1 MKGLTNSQNY
11 ISGTTIN
18 NENITITEN
27 GVYEPSEGYTGIG
40 TATVNVPTV
49 NNQDKTVTPKI
60 TQQTISADSG
70 FSGLGTVTV
79 NAVDSSIDS
88 DIVASNIVK
97 GVNILGVEGTAV
109 ELNGSTLSVTPTASA
124 QNHTPT
130 APSNGFT
137 SVSVEGDANL
147 ISENI
152 VKNVSI
158 FGVQGTYEGTPINN
172 QDKTII
178 ENGTYTADTGYTGL
192 GTVTVEV
199 PSSGGHEVTY
209 TNLTNADI
217 KKGDKLWIN
226 QTATTTTVADAQ
238 VEQVAY
244 NFIQTPNPNIVV
256 GRSKVFTLTDNTYVS
271 STNGPMPGTTSALRT
286 DKFGNLITEDGM
298 IYNFINGTYININKK
313 YMGNG
318 YIYKDSSTL
327 QKYNTTT
334 WELEKSYAGSASQLL
349 YGWSFEDGYI
359 ISSRPYNGYARAVKL
374 NDEDNTFTVKSLDF
388 KSTVPLGQ
396 LTEQKIAFGLNGNVR
411 TGTDLLAYKYSRTGD
426 TLDDITF
433 TSILSS
439 EFPDDMRPFFTE
451 APAKIYWDEYSKIL
465 SGIWA
470 SPTKILIFKYE
481 NGEWVN
487 KTPTI
492 NIDLSSTTPSNLHLS
507 TSSDLSKILIS
518 WSDNLNGKYNRIYDG
533 NETSSG
539 YYAVPYLYSRKESL
553 VGKAQSDVAINQT
566 GKAAT
571 ISMVENSAYQG
582 KLILKAVVEGGT
594 PEEESKALE
603 QAQTVLEKI

>member
-199 PSSGGHEVTY
+199 PSSSGHEVTY

-217 KKGDKLWIN
+217 KTGDKLWIN
-226 QTATTTTVADAQ
+226 QTAATTTVADAQ
-238 VEQVAY
+238 IEQVSY
-244 NFIQTPNPNIVV
+244 TFIQTPNPNIAV
-256 GRSKVFTLTDNTYVS
+256 GHGKVFTLTDNTYIS
-271 STNGPMPGTTSALRT
+271 STNGPNLGTQDALRT
-286 DKFGNLITEDGM
+286 DKFGNLITEDGKV
-298 IYNFINGTYININKK
+298 YNFINGTYININKK

-318 YIYKDSSTL
+318 YIYNDSSTL

-334 WELEKSYAGSASQLL
+334 WELEKSYTGSASQLL

-359 ISSRPYNGYARAVKL
+359 ISSTPYYGYARAVKL

-388 KSTVPLGQ
+388 ERTTPLGQ
-396 LTEQKIAFGLNGNVR
+396 FTEQKIAFGFQGNAR
-411 TGTDLLAYKYSRTGD
+411 TNANLLAYKYSRVGD
-426 TLDDITF
+426 TLDDISF
-433 TSILSS
+433 MPISSS

-481 NGEWVN
+481 NGEWKN
-487 KTPTI
+487 KTPVI
-492 NIDLSSTTPSNLHLS
+492 DIDLSSATPSNLYLS
-507 TSSDLSKILIS
+507 TSSDLSKMLIFWTPS
-518 WSDNLNGKYNRIYDG
+518 IDSKYNQMYDG
-533 NETSSG
+533 NELASG

-571 ISMVENSAYQG
+571 ILVNEVQ
-582 KLILKAVVEGGT
+582 
-594 PEEESKALE
+594 
-603 QAQTVLEKI
+603 